1 MGGGSGGDRSG
12 HCVDVFQNKDDV
24 KEVSFCVGCW
34 SFGQSGRT
42 TTICLYPQR
51 NDLFVFFGRAP
62 AGYKLQ

>member
-42 TTICLYPQR
+42 TAIFLYP
-51 NDLFVFFGRAP
+51 
-62 AGYKLQ
+62 